1 MLRIFFPA
9 LLALACSVS
18 GAMAAQ
24 QVGVAVE
31 AATLVTG
38 SGPEGDR
45 EIAKNSP
52 IFQDDRLVATQSGN
66 AQIILADKTRIV
78 VGPGAQIEIDDF
90 VYATSNTF
98 ATITVKASQGAFR
111 FISGASKSAAYRIET
126 PKGNIGVRG
135 TAFDVGISG
144 DQVHVVMVRGTV
156 ELCPTNGE
164 CQILRGLCSYG
175 VMSDTNVA
183 VAGNLRTRGQVEKA
197 NFPLMANERALRMQ
211 FRQGGGCA
219 STASNIRTFGNQDRT
234 GDTLSPEFSP
244 SREQGGGRNN
254 DGNGGNNNN
263 R

>member
-9 LLALACSVS
+9 MLGLAASVS
-18 GAMAAQ
+18 MALAAQ

-45 EIAKNSP
+45 EIGKNSP

-66 AQIILADKTRIV
+66 AQIILVDKTRIV
-78 VGPGAQIEIDDF
+78 VGPGAQIDIDEF
-90 VYATSNTF
+90 AYATKNTF
-98 ATITVKASQGAFR
+98 SSITVKASQGAFR

-126 PKGNIGVRG
+126 PKGTIGVRG
-135 TAFDVGISG
+135 TAFDVGISAG
-144 DQVHVVMVRGTV
+144 RVHVVMVRGTV

-175 VMSDTNVA
+175 VMGDAGVE
-183 VAGNLRTRGQVEKA
+183 VAGNLRTKGQAEKA
-197 NFPLMANERALRMQ
+197 NFPLMANERALRLQ
-211 FRQGGGCA
+211 FRQVGGCA
-219 STASNIRTFGNQDRT
+219 STASNNRAFHNQDRT

-244 SREQGGGRNN
+244 SRDPDRGNGG
-254 DGNGGNNNN
+254 GNGGNNN